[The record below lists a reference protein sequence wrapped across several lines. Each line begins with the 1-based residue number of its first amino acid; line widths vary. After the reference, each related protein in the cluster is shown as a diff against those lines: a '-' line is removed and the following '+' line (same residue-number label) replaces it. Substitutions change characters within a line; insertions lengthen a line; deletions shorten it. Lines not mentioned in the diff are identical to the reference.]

1 MAKNL
6 ENVIDVVEN
15 EEITVNVVEK
25 NSKLKE
31 FGSKV
36 KNGVQ
41 KHGKKVLKGAVVIG
55 ATGLGFALGSKFGK
69 KDSDDYDCDY
79 ESSDVNY
86 SEEAYEAEEE

>member
-6 ENVIDVVEN
+6 ENVNVVEN
-15 EEITVNVVEK
+15 EEITVEVVEK

-41 KHGKKVLKGAVVIG
+41 KHGKKALKGVVLIG
-55 ATGLGFALGSKFGK
+55 VTGLGFALGSKFGGK
-69 KDSDDYDCDY
+69 KSDDPDYDY
-79 ESSDVNY
+79 EYQDENY
-86 SEEAYEAEEE
+86 SEEVVETEEE